1 MGFCGFL
8 FARNDLGKQ
17 RLIVTTDLGGAD
29 PDDKQSLIHL
39 LVCADRMDIEGI
51 ISSNAWV
58 DDPDRTSDITEVID
72 CYADACKLPKLAY

>member
-1 MGFCGFL
+1 MRYIVLTLFLGFCGFL

-39 LVCADRMDIEGI
+39 WYVQIEWI
-51 ISSNAWV
+51 
-58 DDPDRTSDITEVID
+58 
-72 CYADACKLPKLAY
+72 